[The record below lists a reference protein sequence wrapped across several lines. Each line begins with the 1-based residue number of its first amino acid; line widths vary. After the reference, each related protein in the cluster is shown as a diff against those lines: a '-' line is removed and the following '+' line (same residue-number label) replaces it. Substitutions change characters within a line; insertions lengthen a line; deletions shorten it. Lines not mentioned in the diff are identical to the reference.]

1 MLVVLVLSRCW
12 QDLVSDHSS
21 YAPKYVQIMETLRAR
36 IEDGTYPVNAPIPS
50 EAALGR
56 EFGASRPTVVRA
68 LNEMQLL
75 GELHREHGRGT
86 FVKAAPASGARNSR
100 PGLAVLD
107 RQESATS
114 VRVVQVGRA
123 AAPGAVA
130 MLLGLAESA
139 PVHLRRYV
147 GLYDS
152 IASELVSLWAP
163 LDVARA
169 SGLDQEGPLTVPVR
183 QLVTAS
189 AKDRLTRVDERLQA
203 RRPTEQERESLDL
216 AEGEPVLSVL
226 GSVVDS
232 TGRTVLVVEVALPGS
247 LHVLE
252 VSYGM

>member
-1 MLVVLVLSRCW
+1 M
-12 QDLVSDHSS
+12 SDDAV
-21 YAPKYVQIMETLRAR
+21 YAPKYVRIMEALRRR
-36 IEDGTYPVNAPIPS
+36 IKDGTYPVGEPIPS
-50 EAALGR
+50 EAMLGR

-75 GELHREHGRGT
+75 GELQREHGRGT
-86 FVKAAPASGARNSR
+86 FVKAPPSSRASDSSR

-107 RQESATS
+107 RQETSAS
-114 VRVVQVGRA
+114 VRVLEVDRRP
-123 AAPGAVA
+123 APNSVA

-147 GLYDS
+147 GLYES

-169 SGLDQEGPLTVPVR
+169 AGLDQEGPLAVPVR
-183 QLVTAS
+183 ELLTAGT
-189 AKDRLTRVDERLQA
+189 KERLTRVDERLRA
-203 RRPTEQERESLDL
+203 RRPTDQERESLSL

-232 TGRTVLVVEVALPGS
+232 SGRAVLVVDLVLPGS

-252 VSYGM
+252 DSFPL

>member
-1 MLVVLVLSRCW
+1 M
-12 QDLVSDHSS
+12 SDDAA
-21 YAPKYVQIMETLRAR
+21 YAPKYVRIMETLRRR
-36 IEDGTYPVNAPIPS
+36 IKDGTYPVGEPIPS
-50 EAALGR
+50 ETMLGR

-75 GELHREHGRGT
+75 GELQREHGRGT
-86 FVKAAPASGARNSR
+86 FVKAAASSGAPQNSR

-107 RQESATS
+107 RQETPAS
-114 VRVVQVGRA
+114 VRVLEVGRCP
-123 AAPGAVA
+123 APNAVA

-152 IASELVSLWAP
+152 IPSELVSLWAP
-163 LDVARA
+163 LDVAR
-169 SGLDQEGPLTVPVR
+169 STGLDQEGPLTVPVR
-183 QLVTAS
+183 QLLARS
-189 AKDRLTRVDERLQA
+189 KDRLTRVDERLQA
-203 RRPTEQERESLDL
+203 RRPTGDERQALDL
-216 AEGEPVLSVL
+216 AEGEPVLAVL

-252 VSYGM
+252 DSYGL